1 MRERPSNSFGA
12 FILLLLVLGY
22 AGILLLAPMAA
33 IVANLLSAGWR
44 AIFEGLTQIDALKA
58 IRLTL
63 IIAVLTAII
72 NTLTGIVVA
81 WVLVRH
87 NFKGKRFFDSLVDLP
102 FVMSPVIV
110 GYVVIVLFGRGGWF
124 ESLPIA
130 FTPAAML
137 LVTVLVSLPFVI
149 REVMPVLATLTP
161 EQEEAAYTLG
171 ASRWMTF
178 RRIVMPGIRH
188 GVIYGLV
195 LTFAR
200 ALGEFGAAAV
210 VGGGV
215 QGYTENVTIYI
226 YRALQ
231 DRHTTPAYSLAVL
244 LGVVSILV
252 LIIANTLPKLREG
265 GNHVD

>member
-1 MRERPSNSFGA
+1 MRERPVNSLGA
-12 FILLLLVLGY
+12 ILLLLLVLGY
-22 AGILLLAPMAA
+22 AGILLVAPMVA
-33 IVANLLSAGWR
+33 IVVNLLSAGWQS
-44 AIFEGLTQIDALKA
+44 IIESLTTPEAFQAM
-58 IRLTL
+58 RLTL
-63 IIAVLTAII
+63 VIAVLTAII
-72 NTLTGIVVA
+72 NTITGIVIA

-87 NFKGKRFFDSLVDLP
+87 DFKGKQFFNGLVDLP

-137 LVTVLVSLPFVI
+137 LVTVFVSLPFVV

-161 EQEEAAYTLG
+161 QQEEAAYTLG

-178 RRIVMPGIRH
+178 RRIVLPGIRH

-210 VGGGV
+210 AGGGV

-226 YRALQ
+226 YRSLH
-231 DRHTTPAYSLAVL
+231 DRNTTAAYSMAVL
-244 LGVVSILV
+244 LGVVSVLV
-252 LIIANTLPKLREG
+252 LMIANTLPNLRKG
-265 GNHVD
+265 ANHVD

>member
-1 MRERPSNSFGA
+1 MRERPANSLGA
-12 FILLLLVLGY
+12 ILLLLLVLGY
-22 AGILLLAPMAA
+22 AGILLVAPMAA
-33 IVANLLSAGWR
+33 IIVNLLSAGWQP
-44 AIFEGLTQIDALKA
+44 IVESLTTPEAFQAM
-58 IRLTL
+58 RLTL
-63 IIAVLTAII
+63 VIAVLTAII
-72 NTLTGIVVA
+72 NTITGIIIA

-87 NFKGKRFFDSLVDLP
+87 NFKGKQFFNGLVDLP

-124 ESLPIA
+124 ETLPIA

-137 LVTVLVSLPFVI
+137 LVTVFVSLPFVI

-161 EQEEAAYTLG
+161 QQEEAAYTLG

-178 RRIVMPGIRH
+178 RRIVLPGIRH

-210 VGGGV
+210 AGGGV

-226 YRALQ
+226 YRSLH
-231 DRHTTPAYSLAVL
+231 DRQTTAAYSMAVL
-244 LGVVSILV
+244 LGVVSVLV
-252 LIIANTLPKLREG
+252 LMVANTLPNLRKG
-265 GNHVD
+265 ASHVD

>member
-1 MRERPSNSFGA
+1 MRERPVNSLGA
-12 FILLLLVLGY
+12 IILLSLVLGY
-22 AGILLLAPMAA
+22 AGILLLAPMGA
-33 IVANLLSAGWR
+33 IIVNLLNSGWQS
-44 AIFEGLTQIDALKA
+44 IVETLTAREALQA
-58 IRLTL
+58 MRLTL
-63 IIAVLTAII
+63 VIAVLTAII
-72 NTLTGIVVA
+72 NTLSGILIA

-87 NFKGKRFFDSLVDLP
+87 DFKGKRFFDGLVDLP

-124 ESLPIA
+124 ENIPIA

-137 LVTVLVSLPFVI
+137 LVTVFVSLPFVV

-161 EQEEAAYTLG
+161 QQEEAAYTLG

-178 RRIVMPGIRH
+178 RRIVLPGIRH

-210 VGGGV
+210 AGGGV
-215 QGYTENVTIYI
+215 QGYTENVTIFI
-226 YRALQ
+226 YRSLH
-231 DRHTTPAYSLAVL
+231 DRNATAAYSMAVL

-252 LIIANTLPKLREG
+252 LMIANTLQNLRKG
-265 GNHVD
+265 GSHVD